1 MFDIGW
7 SEIVVVAVVAILVV
21 GPKDLP
27 AMLRTFGK
35 TVTGFRRMAADFQR
49 QFDQALRETEL
60 DSLKNDMKAPFKP
73 LDDARKAAQDFQ
85 KQVNDSIGDVS
96 KDPAP
101 SGAAIAKPATG
112 PATGVAEGPAE
123 IASQASGDSAAPD
136 ADEASRPVPAV
147 VDEAPADI
155 PEAAG
160 PVDEASSAG
169 DGTQKPSSG
178 TPA

>member
-96 KDPAP
+96 KDPP
-101 SGAAIAKPATG
+101 PTGAAIEK
-112 PATGVAEGPAE
+112 PATGVAESPAE
-123 IASQASGDSAAPD
+123 IASPATGDSATPG
-136 ADEASRPVPAV
+136 ADEASSPVPAV
-147 VDEAPADI
+147 VDEVPD
-155 PEAAG
+155 AAG
-160 PVDEASSAG
+160 PAGGASSAE
-169 DGTQKPSSG
+169 DGKQKPPSG

>member
-101 SGAAIAKPATG
+101 SGATIEK
-112 PATGVAEGPAE
+112 PATGVAESPAE
-123 IASQASGDSAAPD
+123 IASPATGDSATPG

-147 VDEAPADI
+147 VDEAPADL
-155 PEAAG
+155 PDAAG
-160 PVDEASSAG
+160 PAGGASSAE
-169 DGTQKPSSG
+169 DGKQKPPSG